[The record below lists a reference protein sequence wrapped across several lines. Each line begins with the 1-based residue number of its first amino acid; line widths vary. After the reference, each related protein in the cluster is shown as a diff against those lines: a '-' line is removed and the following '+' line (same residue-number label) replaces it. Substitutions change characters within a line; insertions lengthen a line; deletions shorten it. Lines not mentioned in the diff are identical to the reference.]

1 MEKQDEE
8 KIKEI
13 VESCKVYRNTFI
25 TKRELVKK
33 LEEAYPEK

>member
-13 VESCKVYRNTFI
+13 VEGCKVYRDTFI
-25 TKRELVKK
+25 LKKELVRK
-33 LEEAYPEK
+33 LEEAFPDK

>member
-8 KIKEI
+8 KITEI
-13 VESCKVYRNTFI
+13 VEGCKVYRDVYI
-25 TKRELVKK
+25 LKRELVRK